1 MQEMPQEIGYFIH
14 NKYGGGGGGG
24 SMCVVIIKW
33 MWKPN

>member
-14 NKYGGGGGGG
+14 NKYGGGGGG